1 MGVSSVD
8 HANQTGNAAGPGTGA
23 EIARSVRSFIV
34 LSGAVR
40 RTPLARSIRRSLVD
54 LPLADGSTLADR
66 HLAGAARFAARWG
79 LDSLAVRLLVDA
91 EARAPADHACTGPVR
106 CVVERDASP
115 IRGVAGILA
124 DATRGEDP
132 DGYVVVINGAQV
144 FRQPVD
150 ELVEAMARR
159 QADVALVSS
168 ADGTPVGLWLIRC
181 GVLRAVRA
189 VGYVDLKEQALPDWV
204 GRWKVSVVERQRAY
218 ALRTRNITEYL
229 GAVLSDATGEIT
241 GASIDEDPF
250 REEWERSFTIV
261 EAGADVKE
269 GAKIH
274 DSVVLN
280 GGSVGRDAVVVRSVV
295 CPGGVVP
302 AGSRCV
308 GRVVG
313 SGAEP

>member
-1 MGVSSVD
+1 MGVSSVN
-8 HANQTGNAAGPGTGA
+8 HANQTGSGPLTA
-23 EIARSVRSFIV
+23 EAVARSVRSFIV

-54 LPLADGSTLADR
+54 LPLADGSTLAER
-66 HLAGAARFAARWG
+66 HLAGAERFATRWG
-79 LDSLAVRLLVDA
+79 LDSLSVRLLVDA
-91 EARAPADHACTGPVR
+91 EARAPAEHAPRGPVR

-124 DATRGEDP
+124 DATRDHDP
-132 DGYVVVINGAQV
+132 DEYVVVVNGAQV
-144 FRQPVD
+144 FRQPMD
-150 ELVEAMARR
+150 ELVEAMARMEP
-159 QADVALVSS
+159 DVALVSS

-181 GVLRAVRA
+181 GVLRSVRS
-189 VGYVDLKEQALPDWV
+189 VGYVDLKEQSLPEWV

-229 GAVLSDATGEIT
+229 GAVLSDASGELA
-241 GASIDEDPF
+241 GSSVDEDPY
-250 REEWERSFTIV
+250 REEWERSFAIV
-261 EAGADVKE
+261 EAAADVKE
-269 GAKIH
+269 GTKIH
-274 DSVVLN
+274 DSVVLT

-295 CPGGVVP
+295 CPGGVVA